1 MGKDFMRDGSRFNDI
16 YLNRGSDLYIPEI
29 PWGSPKTDISLVRDN
44 QMRRQSA
51 QAHQNIRPRWSWS
64 RSTKEL
70 ESPAFMTG
78 FDIPEYNALLSRIE
92 AEGKEVSQV
101 TLHFCP
107 ETVTETGLWM
117 RLRHYGFTR
126 TESRTDHCD
135 GDPVPELCF
144 CGPPVRWSR

>member
-1 MGKDFMRDGSRFNDI
+1 MTRDGSRFNDL
-16 YLNRGSDLYIPEI
+16 YFNRGSSEQIPA
-29 PWGSPKTDISLVRDN
+29 WDWWKTQPDISLQRDN
-44 QMRRQSA
+44 QMRRRTDQEY
-51 QAHQNIRPRWSWS
+51 QNLRTRWSWS

-70 ESPAFMTG
+70 ESPSYMTG

-117 RLRHYGFTR
+117 RLNRYGFTR
-126 TESRTDHCD
+126 CESRADRVNGVN

-144 CGPPVRWSR
+144 VGKPVRWSR